1 MLHNLEK
8 NINLN
13 KNNMAIIEI
22 VKYQANNEEFV
33 YKFPSEDLRFGTQ
46 LIVNISQTAF
56 FVKGGVIL
64 DQYESGTYTLKSEN
78 IPLLNK
84 IINLPFGSSSPF
96 QAEVWFVNLIS
107 KMDVK
112 WGTATPIQLE
122 DPKYGVIVPVRA
134 YGQYGIKITN
144 ARLFLETLVGNMT
157 LFTSEK
163 ISDYFKGKVL
173 SSLTSLISNKLI
185 KDNVS
190 VLEINAL
197 LNEMSDFALTNLNSD
212 FNKFGIE
219 LINFNFISINVPEED
234 PSIVKL
240 KEAKDIAAKIRI
252 IGRDIYQMD
261 RSFDVLDK
269 AAENEGGSI
278 GNLMSTGIGLGI
290 GIGAGN
296 QMSNI
301 TNNLN
306 TTPPHPPQLIEFFV
320 LIKNEQN
327 GPFDLTKLN
336 ELIINGTI
344 NKDTL
349 VWKKGMAN
357 WDSARNQVEL
367 ANFFNA
373 TPPPPPSN

>member
-1 MLHNLEK
+1 
-8 NINLN
+8 
-13 KNNMAIIEI
+13 MAIID
-22 VKYQANNEEFV
+22 VLKYQANDKEFV

-46 LIVNISQTAF
+46 LIVSISQTAF
-56 FVKGGVIL
+56 FVKGGKIF

-134 YGQYGIKITN
+134 YGQYGFRISN

-157 LFTSEK
+157 VFSSDK
-163 ISDYFKGKVL
+163 VSDYFKGKVL
-173 SSLTSLISNKLI
+173 SSLTSLISSKLI
-185 KDNVS
+185 KENVS
-190 VLEINAL
+190 ILEISAL
-197 LNEMSDFALTNLNSD
+197 LDEMSDFALNKLNSD

-240 KEAKDIAAKIRI
+240 KEAKDLAAKVRI
-252 IGRDIYQMD
+252 IGRDVYQMD

-269 AAENEGGSI
+269 AAQNEGGAV
-278 GNLMSTGIGLGI
+278 GNLMGAGIGLGV
-290 GIGAGN
+290 GLGAGN
-296 QMSNI
+296 QMGNVAS
-301 TNNLN
+301 NLN
-306 TTPPHPPQLIEFFV
+306 TNTPPPPPPLIEFFI
-320 LIKNEQN
+320 LINNQQN
-327 GPFDLTKLN
+327 GPFNLNKLK
-336 ELIINGTI
+336 ELIVSGTMT
-344 NKDTL
+344 KDTL
-349 VWKKGMAN
+349 VWKTGMAN
-357 WDSARNQVEL
+357 WDNAGNQNEL
-367 ANFFNA
+367 VSFFNS
-373 TPPPPPSN
+373 TPPPPPSL